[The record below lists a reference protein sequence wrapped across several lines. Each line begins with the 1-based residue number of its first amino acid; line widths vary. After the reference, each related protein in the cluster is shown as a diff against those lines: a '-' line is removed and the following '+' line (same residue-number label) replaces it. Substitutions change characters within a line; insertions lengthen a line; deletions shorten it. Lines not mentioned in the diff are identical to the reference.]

1 MLEKGILLRPVSL
14 SLFVATIFCTIFP
27 DLLQFIRYKHSLIGI
42 SLLSI
47 VYIVYNQLF
56 SFRKSIGLDSTRSH
70 VSPNKGHIRLLT
82 YNIFLRPPFI
92 RNNADDYKNERFEE
106 FLNHLDNYD
115 VIALQEMFSLANSRQ
130 KRLLDVAYQKGF
142 HYTVKSLPP
151 PLFSKKFI
159 DAGLV
164 ILSRC
169 PIVESGGHIYN
180 SGSQIDSWAAKQ
192 VIYAKIKTGENKF
205 FYLFTTHMQA
215 SYNDNSPQQ
224 NVINDQARIDQVAE
238 MSQFIKKVTRV
249 NPWPVLIAG
258 DLNIDAK
265 EQRHCNVTR
274 SDEYSALFQLL
285 NTTDLVVTDLLHES
299 YGHHP
304 STYGD
309 AYLCS
314 VNETWRPKETVL
326 TAPVDHC
333 TKMCIDYLVLLRP
346 QDEDQARKLRILDNS
361 TKVEEFCVLGKP
373 YSHLSDHYGIST
385 ALDVSV

>member
-1 MLEKGILLRPVSL
+1 MISKELNYSTTDVL
-14 SLFVATIFCTIFP
+14 S
-27 DLLQFIRYKHSLIGI
+27 
-42 SLLSI
+42 
-47 VYIVYNQLF
+47 N
-56 SFRKSIGLDSTRSH
+56 
-70 VSPNKGHIRLLT
+70 
-82 YNIFLRPPFI
+82 
-92 RNNADDYKNERFEE
+92 DDNR
-106 FLNHLDNYD
+106 
-115 VIALQEMFSLANSRQ
+115 
-130 KRLLDVAYQKGF
+130 
-142 HYTVKSLPP
+142 
-151 PLFSKKFI
+151 
-159 DAGLV
+159 
-164 ILSRC
+164 
-169 PIVESGGHIYN
+169 
-180 SGSQIDSWAAKQ
+180 
-192 VIYAKIKTGENKF
+192 
-205 FYLFTTHMQA
+205 
-215 SYNDNSPQQ
+215 
-224 NVINDQARIDQVAE
+224 ARIDQVAE